1 MSPISDAERKAAKD
15 LIIMILYQAHPEP
28 VSSDVLRAKF
38 VELVRQHGSP
48 SAALA
53 HVKKT
58 LKH

>member
-1 MSPISDAERKAAKD
+1 MSPISDAEREAAKD
-15 LIIMILYQAHPEP
+15 LIIMILYQAHPKP
-28 VSSDVLRAKF
+28 VPSADLRAKF
-38 VELVRQHGSP
+38 AELVQQHGSP